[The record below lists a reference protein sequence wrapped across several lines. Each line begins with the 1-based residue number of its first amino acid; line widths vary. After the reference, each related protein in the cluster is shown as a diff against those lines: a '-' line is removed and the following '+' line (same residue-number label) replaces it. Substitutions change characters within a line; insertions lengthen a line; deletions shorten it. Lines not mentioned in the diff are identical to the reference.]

1 MPQMPRVTNVE
12 VTGDASLTVVLV
24 ALATRLIT
32 WPWNRRALQRRCDA
46 IHLMPIYQE
55 IAKAYNDAQ
64 QRRGGK
70 GGTGAAGAQQAEVD
84 FQEASARLKDPS
96 DFTEETRFFPLQGL
110 GRERDLEMRYQFAF
124 VLPVGF
130 VYFGALYGIM
140 LHPDSFR
147 HFVTSRSMWLD
158 SVVLPD
164 PYGLLPCLSALC
176 LLANA
181 ELNTTAPRAG
191 QDFGPWGWWK
201 LASFQENVANIKTT
215 MADVWKK
222 LAEHSN
228 LLALDM
234 EWEIALPQG
243 LREIFLDRSVT
254 KLAVSF
260 DSADRKKLQSSF
272 GMGCLLDISTLAKG
286 LDIQGCGLKRL
297 AQRYGLRIEKDR
309 DISISNWAA
318 ATLSERQLQYARDDA
333 FFTLWVCAPLLRE
346 LPEGL
351 QNDGADVARVL
362 QAVERS
368 WTAIDGAAKDL
379 ALLSFVTELHGVLLE
394 RGPLPLMHMG
404 GLLDPRGVPF
414 REQARMLEIR
424 LSKDFF
430 REQKGW
436 FHLSQTK
443 GEDFLRARTA
453 FEVAPFSEREL
464 AVSWHEAEA
473 LERWREVCG
482 AGSSTEAELKGRLGL
497 LGAELRRLGK
507 VTEAN
512 ALDAGAGVTRIDPI
526 EKNQARWIPCAEDRC
541 RSLVGAARPQQERA
555 PWTLP
560 QGQLSDQQLYDE
572 TRTVFAR
579 ELPRSLDIDRL
590 SEKIRNQLAELPLEK
605 IALFR
610 PKNGAQNRGYGFLV
624 FSSMAD
630 AQVALKRQLYI
641 DGQLAKLQPYAPPRP
656 RAAQPGAQPGL
667 VNMTLVV
674 WIVWLYQRRSNTS
687 STFRDADKQA
697 IFSLLRQQ
705 MEEESGTLATDSRLK
720 EDLRQE
726 ALNIVDIASRLQ
738 DVDVSAAGRC
748 NAHQLTAQDDL
759 FLAEPSR
766 KGPLKQLQQSLSE
779 LMQQVMREESLVEDR
794 DSQLQ
799 RSFEVS
805 RRDLKEAREEV
816 GGPILLVDDD
826 IFGPLTSTASGML
839 AGLDIAIATQPKAAQ
854 RVPEVPRDSQR
865 FPETPRSFPEIPR
878 SLPEASQRLPKAS
891 QTLPEAFQRLLEAS
905 QSVPNASQSFQK
917 LSRYPK
923 NFPET
928 PRSFPEAPRS
938 FRFWHFGS
946 LPAAIKSC
954 A

>member
-1 MPQMPRVTNVE
+1 
-12 VTGDASLTVVLV
+12 
-24 ALATRLIT
+24 
-32 WPWNRRALQRRCDA
+32 
-46 IHLMPIYQE
+46 
-55 IAKAYNDAQ
+55 
-64 QRRGGK
+64 
-70 GGTGAAGAQQAEVD
+70 
-84 FQEASARLKDPS
+84 
-96 DFTEETRFFPLQGL
+96 
-110 GRERDLEMRYQFAF
+110 
-124 VLPVGF
+124 
-130 VYFGALYGIM
+130 
-140 LHPDSFR
+140 
-147 HFVTSRSMWLD
+147 
-158 SVVLPD
+158 
-164 PYGLLPCLSALC
+164 
-176 LLANA
+176 
-181 ELNTTAPRAG
+181 
-191 QDFGPWGWWK
+191 
-201 LASFQENVANIKTT
+201 

-234 EWEIALPQG
+234 EWVPDRSRHQNNKVALIQIAIGDSVWLFRTCEIALPQG

-272 GMGCLLDISTLAKG
+272 GMGCEGLLDISTLAKG

-368 WTAIDGAAKDL
+368 WTAIDGAVTTEDCEAKDL

-512 ALDAGAGVTRIDPI
+512 ALD
-526 EKNQARWIPCAEDRC
+526 RC

-656 RAAQPGAQPGL
+656 RAAQPGAQPGSMPAMAKQPL
-667 VNMTLVV
+667 LSGLLG
-674 WIVWLYQRRSNTS
+674 IGS
-687 STFRDADKQA
+687 S
-697 IFSLLRQQ
+697 L
-705 MEEESGTLATDSRLK
+705 
-720 EDLRQE
+720 
-726 ALNIVDIASRLQ
+726 
-738 DVDVSAAGRC
+738 
-748 NAHQLTAQDDL
+748 
-759 FLAEPSR
+759 
-766 KGPLKQLQQSLSE
+766 
-779 LMQQVMREESLVEDR
+779 
-794 DSQLQ
+794 
-799 RSFEVS
+799 
-805 RRDLKEAREEV
+805 
-816 GGPILLVDDD
+816 
-826 IFGPLTSTASGML
+826 
-839 AGLDIAIATQPKAAQ
+839 
-854 RVPEVPRDSQR
+854 
-865 FPETPRSFPEIPR
+865 
-878 SLPEASQRLPKAS
+878 
-891 QTLPEAFQRLLEAS
+891 
-905 QSVPNASQSFQK
+905 
-917 LSRYPK
+917 
-923 NFPET
+923 
-928 PRSFPEAPRS
+928 
-938 FRFWHFGS
+938 
-946 LPAAIKSC
+946 
-954 A
+954 